1 MLWNNLKRCKRTI
14 LQRPNNVDVKNS
26 LLKDFINE
34 KIQYRLAVRGLIED
48 NNLFNGIKSTALF
61 VMKSDH
67 RIQIKD
73 SNKRQLN

>member
-1 MLWNNLKRCKRTI
+1 MCYRIKRFEGTI
-14 LQRPNNVDVKNS
+14 LQRPNNVDVKYRF
-26 LLKDFINE
+26 LKDFINE

-48 NNLFNGIKSTALF
+48 NNCFNGIKSTALF